1 MLIETFK
8 TGIDTTQIYEENDI
22 LYYSFSDHEESMV
35 PKWTNIN
42 DQLNTGKTQKMLIL
56 TSEKVTV
63 VRNEIALNAKATI
76 VSLRL
81 GSLFTSW

>member
-1 MLIETFK
+1 
-8 TGIDTTQIYEENDI
+8 
-22 LYYSFSDHEESMV
+22 MV

-76 VSLRL
+76 VSLWL

>member
-1 MLIETFK
+1 
-8 TGIDTTQIYEENDI
+8 
-22 LYYSFSDHEESMV
+22 MV

-76 VSLRL
+76 VSLRPQNREGVTMKRHRGCL
-81 GSLFTSW
+81 QDTAWKRRVLPFIRFS